1 MEDITVEEL
10 KTKMDTHQDFILIDV
25 RETFEHE
32 DFNIGGQLIP
42 LATLPAAIS
51 QLADQKDKEIILYC
65 RSGARSG
72 AAKIT
77 MQGIGFSKVR
87 NMLGG
92 VLEWKR
98 VYS

>member
-77 MQGIGFSKVR
+77 MQGLGFSKVR